1 MNIAIY
7 SRKSKFTGKG
17 ESIENQIELCL
28 EYAQSHFKDVHI
40 QIYEDEGFTGANTD
54 RPKFKQ
60 LMQDIKAKK
69 IDVLMCYR
77 LDRISR
83 NVADFSSTLEML
95 EKYNVDFVSIKE
107 QFDTS
112 SPMGRAMTYISSVF
126 AQLERE
132 TIAERVQDNMEQL
145 AKTGRWLGGTAPV
158 GYESVPVITTD
169 TNGKIR
175 KQFKLKKIPEQA
187 KIVQMLFD
195 KFLELGSVIK
205 LETYL
210 INNDILTVKNKPY
223 NISTLKFILT
233 NPTYAPADKL
243 ILDYFTS
250 KNSSI
255 ALDKSYDGNYG
266 IMAYNRTN
274 QKKNAMS
281 KNDISKWIISVGE
294 HEPTIPSEKWIEV
307 QTKMQ
312 LNTEKSFRKVHSQ
325 EALIAGLLRCEKCG
339 SYMRPKRSRMS
350 ADGSKYH
357 YYYICELKE
366 KSHGKK
372 CDMKNIPGHT
382 VDAKLI
388 EQLKYLANNPSDLL
402 NNITEDYIKLSNSDV
417 DLSKRMSEIESR
429 ISNHE
434 SIIDNLLSSLGEA
447 KETIASKY
455 ILEKVNAIGNEIG
468 SLQAQLEKLKESQAQ
483 NKVSSINLDI
493 RKNMLEYFA
502 EHVDNATVS
511 QKRDMIRALVE
522 KVTWDGQNLILDML
536 GGKCLGEY

>member
-17 ESIENQIELCL
+17 ESIENQIELCM
-28 EYAQSHFKDVHI
+28 EYAQSHFKDVYI

-95 EKYNVDFVSIKE
+95 EKNNVAFVSIKE

-145 AKTGRWLGGTAPV
+145 AKTGRWLGGTPPL
-158 GYESVPVITTD
+158 GYQSIAV
-169 TNGKIR
+169 TNIDGAGKQR
-175 KQFKLKKIPEQA
+175 KQYKLELIEDQA
-187 KIVQMLFD
+187 TMVRLLFN

-205 LETYL
+205 LESYL
-210 INNDILTVKNKPY
+210 IENDIVTAQGKYFHL
-223 NISTLKFILT
+223 SSLKFILT
-233 NPTYAPADKL
+233 NPCYVAADQL
-243 ILDYFTS
+243 IYNYFFS
-250 KNSSI
+250 KGSTI
-255 ALDKSYDGNYG
+255 AIEKPFDGKFG

-274 QKKNAMS
+274 QQKGKNKKNTI
-281 KNDISKWIISVGE
+281 DKWIISVGE
-294 HEPTIPSEKWIEV
+294 HTPIISSEQWIEV
-307 QTKMQ
+307 QTKME

-339 SYMRPKRSRMS
+339 SYMRPKRSRKS
-350 ADGSKYH
+350 ADGTQYH

-366 KSHGKK
+366 KSHSKK
-372 CDMKNIPGHT
+372 CAMKNIPGHT
-382 VDAKLI
+382 VDSKLI
-388 EQLKYLANNPSDLL
+388 EQLKRLASNPSDLL
-402 NNITEDYIKLSNSDV
+402 DHLTEDSIQLSNSDI
-417 DLSKRMSEIESR
+417 DISERMAEIESR
-429 ISNHE
+429 VNSNKNA
-434 SIIDNLLSSLGEA
+434 IDNLLSSLSEA

-455 ILEKVNAIGNEIG
+455 ILEKVNVLGSEID
-468 SLQAQLEKLKESQAQ
+468 SLQAQLEKLKQSQVT
-483 NKVSSINLDI
+483 NKVTSINLDI

-502 EHVDNATVS
+502 EHVDNATIS
-511 QKRDMIRALVE
+511 QKRDMVRALVE
-522 KVTWDGQNLILDML
+522 KATWDGKNLILDML

>member
-17 ESIENQIELCL
+17 ESIENQIELCT
-28 EYAQSHFKDVHI
+28 EYAKSHFKDVHI
-40 QIYEDEGFTGANTD
+40 QVYEDEGFTGANTD
-54 RPKFKQ
+54 RPEFKR
-60 LMQDIKAKK
+60 LMKDIKDKK
-69 IDVLMCYR
+69 IQILMCYR

-83 NVADFSSTLEML
+83 NVADFSSILEIL
-95 EKYNVDFVSIKE
+95 EKNNVAFVSIKE

-132 TIAERVQDNMEQL
+132 TIAERIQDNMEQL
-145 AKTGRWLGGTAPV
+145 AKTGRWLGGASPL
-158 GYESVPVITTD
+158 GYQSVAVTSID
-169 TNGKIR
+169 DAGKHR
-175 KQFKLKKIPEQA
+175 KQYKLEPIEDQA
-187 KIVQMLFD
+187 DMVRLLFN

-205 LETYL
+205 LESYL
-210 INNDILTVKNKPY
+210 IENDIVTAQDKYFHL
-223 NISTLKFILT
+223 SSLKFILT
-233 NPTYAPADKL
+233 NPCYVVADKL
-243 ILDYFTS
+243 IYDYFFS
-250 KNSSI
+250 KGSTI
-255 ALDKSYDGNYG
+255 AIDKPFDGKFG

-274 QKKNAMS
+274 QQKGSSKKNTI
-281 KNDISKWIISVGE
+281 DKWIISVGE
-294 HEPTIPSEKWIEV
+294 HPPIIPSDKWIEV

-339 SYMRPKRSRMS
+339 SYMRPKRSRKS
-350 ADGSKYH
+350 SDGTQYH

-402 NNITEDYIKLSNSDV
+402 DHMTEDYIQLSNSDI
-417 DLSKRMSEIESR
+417 DISEKIAEIESR
-429 ISNHE
+429 INNNE
-434 SIIDNLLSSLGEA
+434 SAIDNLLSSLSEA

-455 ILEKVNAIGNEIG
+455 ILEKVNALGSEIG
-468 SLQAQLEKLKESQAQ
+468 SLQSQLEKLKESQVK
-483 NKVSSINLDI
+483 NKVTSINLDI

-502 EHVDNATVS
+502 SHVDNATIS
-511 QKRDMIRALVE
+511 QKRDMVRALIE
-522 KVTWDGQNLILDML
+522 KATWDGENLILDML